1 MWLDVLTAVRQ
12 LRRAPGTALAAV
24 LTLAVGIG
32 CTTAVFSFVTAV
44 MSASAPA
51 PDMPRLV
58 ALWSQHRG
66 DAEPKGLVSASDY
79 RTWQARADAFEVLA
93 AWRGAAFNVS
103 GIGTPARVSAQLV
116 TPQYLSLFR
125 WTPVIGRGFTADD
138 ARAGAPTVVIVSDAY
153 WRSRLGA
160 RADVVGTTMYLDRE
174 PATVV
179 GVLPPLPGVTSF
191 LVPLMLESGR
201 DDTART
207 LFVFARL
214 RDGVSI
220 EQARSQMANLN
231 AALER
236 ERLASG
242 DGWSVN
248 VTPLQEEFV
257 GPQARV
263 VFALLVGIVS
273 TVLVIGCVNIANLLL
288 ARGVARRGEMS
299 VRLALGAG
307 GWRLTRQ
314 LLIECGVLALL
325 GAVLSLAVSRWTL
338 SVLVSL
344 GDVDSPWVSG
354 GGTNPRVM
362 LLTIVVALVS
372 TIVAGI
378 APAMNALRTSIVSG
392 LREGSRA
399 NVASG
404 RFTTRAL
411 VSAQVALAVALL
423 VVAGLATRTLV
434 ALQEI
439 DPGFDI
445 DNVLTAAVTLPEG
458 TPLEASAQWAAEA
471 SMRSRQLPGVVSAG
485 ATSRLPFAGSR
496 WNPNRQLEI
505 EGEAITG
512 ADEGRWAVDYAVTP
526 GLLESL
532 RVPLIAGRAFTEA
545 DGAGA
550 PRVAIV
556 SQTMARRFWPNRL
569 PIGARLRQGNEPP
582 GEWRT
587 IVGVVGDIRNDDAD
601 QPPVPYLYI
610 PLAQRP
616 QRTVTLAIRT
626 VSDPG
631 ALAEPLRRAIAQFD
645 PDQALYD
652 VRTMRAVWEQ
662 DLRETRILIQVMG
675 VMALI
680 ALGLAG
686 LGVWGVAARSV
697 GQRTREIGVRVA
709 LGASAG
715 QIGRLIARQSFTP
728 IAFGLT
734 VGLVAGLALAQL
746 MRNILYQVSPT
757 DPVTVATTLA
767 MLLGVGLAA
776 TLGPALRAARLDPNT
791 ALRNE

>member
-1 MWLDVLTAVRQ
+1 
-12 LRRAPGTALAAV
+12 
-24 LTLAVGIG
+24 
-32 CTTAVFSFVTAV
+32 
-44 MSASAPA
+44 
-51 PDMPRLV
+51 
-58 ALWSQHRG
+58 
-66 DAEPKGLVSASDY
+66 
-79 RTWQARADAFEVLA
+79 
-93 AWRGAAFNVS
+93 
-103 GIGTPARVSAQLV
+103 
-116 TPQYLSLFR
+116 
-125 WTPVIGRGFTADD
+125 
-138 ARAGAPTVVIVSDAY
+138 
-153 WRSRLGA
+153 
-160 RADVVGTTMYLDRE
+160 
-174 PATVV
+174 
-179 GVLPPLPGVTSF
+179 
-191 LVPLMLESGR
+191 
-201 DDTART
+201 
-207 LFVFARL
+207 
-214 RDGVSI
+214 
-220 EQARSQMANLN
+220 
-231 AALER
+231 
-236 ERLASG
+236 
-242 DGWSVN
+242 
-248 VTPLQEEFV
+248 
-257 GPQARV
+257 
-263 VFALLVGIVS
+263 
-273 TVLVIGCVNIANLLL
+273 
-288 ARGVARRGEMS
+288 
-299 VRLALGAG
+299 
-307 GWRLTRQ
+307 
-314 LLIECGVLALL
+314 
-325 GAVLSLAVSRWTL
+325 
-338 SVLVSL
+338 
-344 GDVDSPWVSG
+344 
-354 GGTNPRVM
+354 
-362 LLTIVVALVS
+362 
-372 TIVAGI
+372 
-378 APAMNALRTSIVSG
+378 
-392 LREGSRA
+392 
-399 NVASG
+399 
-404 RFTTRAL
+404 
-411 VSAQVALAVALL
+411 
-423 VVAGLATRTLV
+423 
-434 ALQEI
+434 
-439 DPGFDI
+439 
-445 DNVLTAAVTLPEG
+445 
-458 TPLEASAQWAAEA
+458 
-471 SMRSRQLPGVVSAG
+471 MRSRQLPGVVSAG